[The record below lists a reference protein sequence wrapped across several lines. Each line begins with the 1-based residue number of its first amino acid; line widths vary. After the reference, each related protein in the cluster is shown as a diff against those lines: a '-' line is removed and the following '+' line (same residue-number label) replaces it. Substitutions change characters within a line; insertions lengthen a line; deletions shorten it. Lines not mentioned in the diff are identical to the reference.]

1 MNRILVIVVILLI
14 PIALFTEKDQDKEVL
29 KTTKT
34 DSISLEVPLAGEE
47 EILEEENVQVVL
59 SYNQDKSDAFSMDLE
74 DYVIGV
80 VAGEMPAS
88 FDMEALKA
96 QAVAS
101 RTFAL
106 YKMDSVNNYVL
117 STTISDQVYLTMGEM
132 KEKWGSDFEYYYARV
147 KSAVEATSGE
157 ILTYNGNIASTY
169 YFAISNGYTDDA
181 LTVFNEDKDY
191 LVSVES
197 LWDKKYQS
205 YSSTYTL
212 SKASF
217 LNKLG
222 LTGDSITIS
231 NVVRASNNYV
241 RQIDINGTTFTGIE
255 VFNKLNLKSTDFTI
269 TVSGD
274 EVSILTYGFG
284 HGVGMSQYGAQ
295 GMASS
300 GYTYQ
305 DILKHYYQNTEIVK
319 IQYKILIFAQLNSRK
334 GDLS

>member
-14 PIALFTEKDQDKEVL
+14 PIALFTEKDQDEEVL
-29 KTTKT
+29 KTTET

-47 EILEEENVQVVL
+47 ETLEEENVQVVL

-132 KEKWGSDFEYYYARV
+132 KEKWGSDFEYYYNRV
-147 KSAVEATSGE
+147 KTAVEATGGE

-231 NVVRASNNYV
+231 NVVRASNNYI

-269 TVSGD
+269 TVNGD
-274 EVSILTYGFG
+274 DVSILTYGFG

-319 IQYKILIFAQLNSRK
+319 I
-334 GDLS
+334 

>member
-1 MNRILVIVVILLI
+1 M
-14 PIALFTEKDQDKEVL
+14 
-29 KTTKT
+29 
-34 DSISLEVPLAGEE
+34 
-47 EILEEENVQVVL
+47 
-59 SYNQDKSDAFSMDLE
+59 
-74 DYVIGV
+74 
-80 VAGEMPAS
+80 
-88 FDMEALKA
+88 
-96 QAVAS
+96 
-101 RTFAL
+101 
-106 YKMDSVNNYVL
+106 
-117 STTISDQVYLTMGEM
+117 
-132 KEKWGSDFEYYYARV
+132 
-147 KSAVEATSGE
+147 
-157 ILTYNGNIASTY
+157 
-169 YFAISNGYTDDA
+169 
-181 LTVFNEDKDY
+181 
-191 LVSVES
+191 SVES

-231 NVVRASNNYV
+231 NVVRASNNYI

-269 TVSGD
+269 TVNGD
-274 EVSILTYGFG
+274 DVSILTYGFG

-319 IQYKILIFAQLNSRK
+319 I
-334 GDLS
+334 